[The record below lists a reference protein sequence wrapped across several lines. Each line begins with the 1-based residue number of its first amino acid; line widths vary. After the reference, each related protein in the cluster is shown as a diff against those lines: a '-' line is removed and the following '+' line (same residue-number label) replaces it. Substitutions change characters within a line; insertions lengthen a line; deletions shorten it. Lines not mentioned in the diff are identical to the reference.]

1 MEHPDRADEGPPTI
15 DTSRRRTRLGVQLLD
30 VDGRVQRAGHEGQFL
45 LKFDLVAEGVAWFE
59 PSGTKAAT
67 KRLAVSR
74 S

>member
-1 MEHPDRADEGPPTI
+1 M
-15 DTSRRRTRLGVQLLD
+15 RLGVQLLD